1 MRHRRKTLTAA
12 VLAALALTGCTGGA
26 QETAPSPQSA
36 ETTWTLTVGQPE
48 DSTCWAAAQAFAA
61 ALSDATEGTVAV
73 EV

>member
-1 MRHRRKTLTAA
+1 MKHRLTKLTAA

-48 DSTCWAAAQAFAA
+48 DSTAGPRRRRLRRRCPLPQTAP
-61 ALSDATEGTVAV
+61 
-73 EV
+73 